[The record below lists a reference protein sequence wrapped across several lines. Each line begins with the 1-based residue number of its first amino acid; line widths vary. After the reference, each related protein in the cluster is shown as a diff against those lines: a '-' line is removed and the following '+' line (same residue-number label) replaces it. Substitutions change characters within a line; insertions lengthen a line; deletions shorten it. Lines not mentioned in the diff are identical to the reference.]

1 MKKGEMH
8 ISTTDQKYLKVMSV
22 TNLKKYIY
30 ISKDLTQDLRDLLSL
45 QLIHLLFT
53 EASSEI
59 VSVEG

>member
-22 TNLKKYIY
+22 RNLKNIY